1 MMMKII
7 ETLKF
12 NLIEQRGILLLCSI
26 ILIITIIIRVTI
38 NSPNNSDVDIS
49 QSTII
54 YTPDNSVVTI
64 NEEDAK
70 RLINGIE

>member
-1 MMMKII
+1 MMKII